1 MLGVP
6 KTTVKVDDV
15 LGGLIGLSI
24 VILMTVIYY
33 RKWIQSKLSE
43 GKGAWDKVQRKLGEA
58 SRSLLPVESHR
69 ICLIPPATN
78 RDNGC
83 KTLSTREAP
92 YRLSVQRFY
101 CRLVT

>member
-1 MLGVP
+1 MGVP
-6 KTTVKVDDV
+6 KTTLKVDDV

-33 RKWIQSKLSE
+33 RKWVQSKLSK
-43 GKGAWDKVQRKLGEA
+43 GKGAWDKVHRKLGEA
-58 SRSLLPVESHR
+58 SRSPLPVESHR

-78 RDNGC
+78 HDSRR
-83 KTLSTREAP
+83 KTLSTWEAP
-92 YRLSVQRFY
+92 YRLSVQGFY